1 MVIRKPLRPRSRR
14 FVRID
19 SKRESATVN
28 PPNWLRCAAMADRN
42 EIVAWADEYLDLAS
56 YPDYGPMGLQVVG
69 APEVRKLVCGVS
81 ASRELFERAAEA
93 DAQMVVVH
101 HGLFWEKE
109 SRRIGVVM
117 RERLR
122 ALFDADLSLVA
133 YHLALDAHPEV
144 GNNALLCDELGIE
157 REGRFADGYGFGRLP
172 DPIPVNQIAERVQ
185 ERLGRMPLVF
195 SYGPELV
202 ERVAVC
208 SRRALRRGGLRR
220 GYDCF
225 VTGEADEPTKHAAKE
240 GGVHFIAG
248 GHYATETLG
257 VRALAARIGERFD
270 VAWDFVDLP
279 NPV

>member
-1 MVIRKPLRPRSRR
+1 MASR
-14 FVRID
+14 D
-19 SKRESATVN
+19 
-28 PPNWLRCAAMADRN
+28 
-42 EIVAWADEYLDLAS
+42 EIIAFCDELLDLAA

-69 APEVRKLVCGVS
+69 APEVRKIVCGVS

-93 DAQMVVVH
+93 GAQMVLVH
-101 HGLFWEKE
+101 HGLFWDKE
-109 SRRIGVVM
+109 PRRVGPVM

-122 ALFDADLSLVA
+122 ALFEADLSLVG

-157 REGRFADGYGFGRLP
+157 REGRFADGLGFGGRLR
-172 DPIPVNQIAERVQ
+172 DPVPVSDLAELVQ

-208 SRRALRRGGLRR
+208 SGGAARYLAEAVAE

-240 GGVHFIAG
+240 AGLHFIAG

-257 VRALAARIGERFD
+257 VRALAARIANRFD
-270 VAWDFVDLP
+270 IAWDFVDLP

>member
-1 MVIRKPLRPRSRR
+1 
-14 FVRID
+14 
-19 SKRESATVN
+19 
-28 PPNWLRCAAMADRN
+28 MAERD
-42 EIVAWADEYLDLAS
+42 EIVSWADEFLDLAS

-69 APEVRKLVCGVS
+69 APQVRKLVCGVS
-81 ASRELFERAAEA
+81 ASRELFERAARRTRRWCSSTT
-93 DAQMVVVH
+93 
-101 HGLFWEKE
+101 G
-109 SRRIGVVM
+109 SSGRRIRAGSGEVM

-157 REGRFADGYGFGRLP
+157 REGRFADGYGFGGRLP
-172 DPIPVNQIAERVQ
+172 DPVPVSDLAERVQ

-208 SRRALRRGGLRR
+208 SGGAARYIAEAAAE

-225 VTGEADEPTKHAAKE
+225 LTGEADEPTKHAAKE
-240 GGVHFIAG
+240 AGVHFIAG

-257 VRALAARIGERFD
+257 VRALSARIGERFD

>member
-1 MVIRKPLRPRSRR
+1 MASR
-14 FVRID
+14 D
-19 SKRESATVN
+19 
-28 PPNWLRCAAMADRN
+28 
-42 EIVAWADEYLDLAS
+42 EIIAFCDELLDVGS

-69 APEVRKLVCGVS
+69 APEVHKLVCAVS
-81 ASRELFERAAEA
+81 ASLELFERAAEA
-93 DAQMVVVH
+93 GAQMVLVH
-101 HGLFWEKE
+101 HGLLWDNEP
-109 SRRIGVVM
+109 RRIGPVQK
-117 RERLR
+117 ERLR

-133 YHLALDAHPEV
+133 YHLALDAHPEI
-144 GNNALLCDELGIE
+144 GNNALLCDELGVE
-157 REGRFADGYGFGRLP
+157 REGRFADGYGFGGRLP
-172 DPIPVNQIAERVQ
+172 DPVPVSDLAERVQ

-208 SRRALRRGGLRR
+208 SGGAARYLAEAAAE

-225 VTGEADEPTKHAAKE
+225 LTGEADEPTKHAAKE
-240 GGVHFIAG
+240 AGVHFIAG

-270 VAWDFVDLP
+270 IAWDFVDLP